1 MNTTTDRVRL
11 FIPDPIDQFV
21 TDQRSAIHWPD
32 NDDPQGWIDTYAA
45 LQASADALIELIDEQ
60 RKRELWGERT
70 IDLADRF
77 VDSAH
82 LYAVAAGALQQVMRF
97 QEVAGEEGRQI
108 EPADAVE
115 STA

>member
-1 MNTTTDRVRL
+1 MDTTTDRVRL
-11 FIPDPIDQFV
+11 YISDPLEQFV
-21 TDQRSAIHWPD
+21 LDQRNDICWPA

-45 LQASADALIELIDEQ
+45 LQANADALIEQVDEQ
-60 RKRELWGERT
+60 RKREVWGERV

-77 VDSAH
+77 LESAH

-108 EPADAVE
+108 EPAPAAE
-115 STA
+115 SAA